1 MKANAVLLL
10 VALGFSVAVTGVA
23 RADPPA
29 DAKKVLA
36 ELDKD
41 VKAIEAKARKE
52 LLERQEKAVKQL
64 EELQAAYAKA
74 GKKDDAA
81 AVGGAVKQLK
91 EENAIL
97 AVGASVLPDP
107 GNLGGYRGKDNEVFY
122 FRVVGS
128 TDGQVWGSD
137 VYTDDSHLATAAVHA
152 GLVKSGESGIV
163 KVTILPG
170 QGSYTGSTAN
180 EVTTEG
186 WDQWDG
192 SFKLEAV
199 KAEKK

>member
-10 VALGFSVAVTGVA
+10 VAVGFTVATATAV

-29 DAKKVLA
+29 DAKKVLT

-64 EELQAAYAKA
+64 EGLQAGYAKA
-74 GKKDDAA
+74 GKKDEAE
-81 AVGGAVKQLK
+81 AVGGAIKQLK

-97 AVGASVLPDP
+97 ALGASVLADP
-107 GNLGGYRGKDNEVFY
+107 GNLAGYRGKDNEVFY
-122 FRVVGS
+122 FRVVGA

-152 GLVKSGESGIV
+152 GLVKSGETAIV
-163 KVTILPG
+163 KLTVLPG
-170 QGSYTGSTAN
+170 QASYTGGTAN
-180 EVTTEG
+180 GVTTDG

>member
-1 MKANAVLLL
+1 MKANTVLLL
-10 VALGFSVAVTGVA
+10 VAFGCSMVATGVG
-23 RADPPA
+23 RAEPPA
-29 DAKKVLA
+29 DAKKLLA
-36 ELDKD
+36 DLDKD

-64 EELQAAYAKA
+64 EELQAGYAKA
-74 GKKDDAA
+74 GKKGDAE
-81 AVGGAVKQLK
+81 AVGKAVKQLK

-97 AVGASVLPDP
+97 ALGASVLADP
-107 GNLGGYRGKDNEVFY
+107 GTLTGFRGKDNEVFY
-122 FRVVGS
+122 IRVVGA

-152 GLVKSGESGIV
+152 GLVKSGEMAIV

-170 QGSYTGSTAN
+170 QGAYTGGTAN
-180 EVTTEG
+180 DVTTDG